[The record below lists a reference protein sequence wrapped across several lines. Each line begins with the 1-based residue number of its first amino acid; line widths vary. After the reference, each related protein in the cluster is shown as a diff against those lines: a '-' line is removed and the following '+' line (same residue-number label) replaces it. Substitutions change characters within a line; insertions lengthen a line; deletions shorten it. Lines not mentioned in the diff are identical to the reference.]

1 MGKTE
6 RLLLLEQELSIY
18 VKALK
23 EASTI
28 IRDQGVSKYPIFVA
42 HQDEMTIGIPVI
54 EKDKAK
60 GKWNF
65 NASTLE
71 EFVVKK
77 IVHEGKVQEFQ
88 KNYKDPDEHI
98 CIFVLSELGAKFVY
112 LPIYVSEQE

>member
-6 RLLLLEQELSIY
+6 RLLLLEQELTKY
-18 VKALK
+18 VKALH

-28 IRDQGVSKYPIFVA
+28 IMDQGVSKYPIFVA
-42 HQDEMTIGIPVI
+42 HQDEMTLGIPVI
-54 EKDKAK
+54 EKSKVS

-77 IVHEGKVQEFQ
+77 IIHEDKVDHFK
-88 KNYKDPDEHI
+88 KNYKDPTEHI

-112 LPIYVSEQE
+112 LPIYAKGK